1 MSNEEIKAT
10 ADQAAPHVATDRA
23 VPPHRRRSS
32 RLALT
37 GVASVALLALG
48 IAGGAGAMKLA
59 KPSVEMAPMAPVAI
73 STLPDGDLVTIKGK
87 VAEIFGNKFVLQDA
101 SGRALVETG
110 PTGEDGKLV
119 TVNEEISV
127 QGRFD
132 DGFLHASFLVHPD
145 GRIEALGP
153 AGKPPHHGHGPR
165 PGPDGGPKDGPKG
178 GPDARSDAD
187 PGPAAGPVADAGP
200 RVKGDPAPE
209 IAPAPAMGA
218 GTGAGVPAAGEE
230 APRPPQP

>member
-10 ADQAAPHVATDRA
+10 ADQAAPHVATDRT

-32 RLALT
+32 RLAFT
-37 GVASVALLALG
+37 GVAAVALLALG
-48 IAGGAGAMKLA
+48 IASGAGAMKLA

-110 PTGEDGKLV
+110 PSGEDGKLV

-145 GRIEALGP
+145 GKIEALGP

-165 PGPDGGPKDGPKG
+165 PGADGPKGPKGGPKG
-178 GPDARSDAD
+178 GPDARSDAG

-200 RVKGDPAPE
+200 RVEDGPAPE
-209 IAPAPAMGA
+209 VGPAPDMGA
-218 GTGAGVPAAGEE
+218 GAPAAGEDVS
-230 APRPPQP
+230 RPPQP

>member
-1 MSNEEIKAT
+1 MSNEEVKAT
-10 ADQAAPHVATDRA
+10 ADQAAPHVATERT

-32 RLALT
+32 RLALA
-37 GVASVALLALG
+37 GVASIALLALG

-145 GRIEALGP
+145 GKIEALGP
-153 AGKPPHHGHGPR
+153 AGKPPHRGHGPR
-165 PGPDGGPKDGPKG
+165 PGPDCGPKGPKDGPKG
-178 GPDARSDAD
+178 GPDARSDAG
-187 PGPAAGPVADAGP
+187 PGPAAGPVANAGP
-200 RVKGDPAPE
+200 GFGDDAAPE
-209 IAPAPAMGA
+209 VAPAP
-218 GTGAGVPAAGEE
+218 GTGAGAPVAGEE

>member
-10 ADQAAPHVATDRA
+10 ADQAAPHVADRT

-32 RLALT
+32 RLAFT
-37 GVASVALLALG
+37 GVAAVALLALG

-73 STLPDGDLVTIKGK
+73 ATLPDGDLVTIKGK
-87 VAEIFGNKFVLQDA
+87 VAEVFGNKFVLQDA

-110 PTGEDGKLV
+110 PSGENGKLV

-145 GRIEALGP
+145 GKIEALGP

-165 PGPDGGPKDGPKG
+165 PGPDGPKGPKGGPKG
-178 GPDARSDAD
+178 GPDARSDVD
-187 PGPAAGPVADAGP
+187 PGPAAGPVADGAPGPADGPDDGPAPGAGP
-200 RVKGDPAPE
+200 APDR
-209 IAPAPAMGA
+209 GA
-218 GTGAGVPAAGEE
+218 GAPAAGEE
-230 APRPPQP
+230 APRP

>member
-10 ADQAAPHVATDRA
+10 ADQAAPHVATDRT

-32 RLALT
+32 RLAFT
-37 GVASVALLALG
+37 GVAAVALLALG

-119 TVNEEISV
+119 MVNEEISV

-145 GRIEALGP
+145 GKIEALGP

-165 PGPDGGPKDGPKG
+165 PGPDGPKGPKGGPKG

-187 PGPAAGPVADAGP
+187 PGPDAGPVADAGP
-200 RVKGDPAPE
+200 RVEGPAPE
-209 IAPAPAMGA
+209 VGPAPDMGA
-218 GTGAGVPAAGEE
+218 GAPAAGEDVS
-230 APRPPQP
+230 RPPQP

>member
-10 ADQAAPHVATDRA
+10 ADQAAPHVATDRT

-32 RLALT
+32 RLAFT
-37 GVASVALLALG
+37 GVAAVALLALG

-87 VAEIFGNKFVLQDA
+87 VAEIFGNKFVLEDA

-145 GRIEALGP
+145 GKIEALGP

-165 PGPDGGPKDGPKG
+165 PGPDGPKGPKGGPKG
-178 GPDARSDAD
+178 GPDARSDAG

-200 RVKGDPAPE
+200 RVEGPAPE
-209 IAPAPAMGA
+209 VGPAPDMGA
-218 GTGAGVPAAGEE
+218 GAPAAGEDVS
-230 APRPPQP
+230 RPPQP

>member
-1 MSNEEIKAT
+1 MPNEEIHTGAEAAARPAHPAS
-10 ADQAAPHVATDRA
+10 ADRP
-23 VPPHRRRSS
+23 VPPHARRPS

-37 GVASVALLALG
+37 GVAAVALLALG
-48 IAGGAGAMKLA
+48 VAGGAGAMKLA

-73 STLPDGDLVTIKGK
+73 SAMPDGDLVTIKGK

-110 PTGEDGKLV
+110 PAGEDGKLV
-119 TVNEEISV
+119 TANEEISV

-145 GRIEALGP
+145 GKIEALGP
-153 AGKPPHHGHGPR
+153 VGKPPHHGHGPK
-165 PGPDGGPKDGPKG
+165 GPKGPKGGPKDGPDA
-178 GPDARSDAD
+178 GPDEGADAGPARGPAS
-187 PGPAAGPVADAGP
+187 GPAAGPADGP
-200 RVKGDPAPE
+200 AAAP
-209 IAPAPAMGA
+209 
-218 GTGAGVPAAGEE
+218 AGEE

>member
-1 MSNEEIKAT
+1 MSNEEIHT
-10 ADQAAPHVATDRA
+10 GTEQAAHPASADRA
-23 VPPHRRRSS
+23 PPPHRRRSS

-37 GVASVALLALG
+37 GVASIALLALG

-59 KPSVEMAPMAPVAI
+59 RPNVEMAPMAPVAI
-73 STLPDGDLVTIKGK
+73 STIPEGDLVTIKGK

-110 PTGEDGKLV
+110 PTGEDGRLV

-145 GRIEALGP
+145 GKIEALGP
-153 AGKPPHHGHGPR
+153 AGKPPHRGHGPR
-165 PGPDGGPKDGPKG
+165 PGPDGGPKG
-178 GPDARSDAD
+178 GPDARSDAG
-187 PGPAAGPVADAGP
+187 PGPVAGPV
-200 RVKGDPAPE
+200 
-209 IAPAPAMGA
+209 
-218 GTGAGVPAAGEE
+218 AGEE